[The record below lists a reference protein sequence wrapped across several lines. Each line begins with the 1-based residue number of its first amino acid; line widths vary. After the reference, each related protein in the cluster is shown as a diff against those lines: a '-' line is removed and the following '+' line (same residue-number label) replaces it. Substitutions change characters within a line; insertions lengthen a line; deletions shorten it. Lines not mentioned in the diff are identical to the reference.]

1 MTLTRRGALWLAAGA
16 LLLLG
21 AWHAVIS
28 PLPPLARL
36 DTLLDDLQQR
46 QAAASAPATPHPDIV
61 VVDIDE
67 ASLGAVGR
75 WPWPRERLA
84 ALVDELAQRQRV
96 AAIGFD
102 LVFAEPDPG
111 VWPALAALAESEPS
125 LAAPLAAHGVAWRE
139 RLDQDVR
146 FAAALA
152 RAPVP
157 VVLGA
162 YVTADR
168 GGARHGALPPPWLPG
183 HDAEGRSYRLPPWSG
198 YGANLARLAEAAPR
212 VGVFNALP
220 DDDGVLRRVPALVR
234 LDDGLQPSLA
244 LALWRELTGR
254 PAVHAESSPVSGGAE
269 LDALVFEADTTRAGP
284 GQLRRLQLDDQGALR
299 VPFTSVGRFRHVPV
313 AALLAG
319 QIAPGHLAGQVVLV
333 GSSAPGLA
341 DLRPTP
347 IHPALPGVDVHAHL
361 LAGLLAGDMPY
372 RPAWAAG
379 FELAQLL
386 LVLGLT
392 AFAASRLGPG
402 WALAAAA
409 ALGLALLA
417 GHGLAAA
424 GPGWVLPRASALVLG
439 GVLGV
444 GVLLVSFLREWDGRR
459 SLFRLF
465 SLYLP
470 ADRAR
475 ALARDGA
482 GQAMAA
488 DNRELTVLF
497 CDLRGFTSLSE
508 GLAPDALR
516 ELLNLYF
523 SRATEVI
530 HAHGGTLDK
539 FIGDAVMAFW
549 GAPQAQPDHARRAV
563 EAALALAASLPA
575 LNVELAA
582 RGLPTL
588 RLGVGLATGVACV
601 GDLGSRLRR
610 SYTAVG
616 DTVNLAARL
625 EALTRELGVDV
636 LVADSARAACG
647 ELPGVRWV
655 ERGQHA
661 VRGRRRAV
669 TLFTPEP
676 ASPA

>member
-1 MTLTRRGALWLAAGA
+1 MKLTRRGALWLAAGA
-16 LLLLG
+16 LALLG
-21 AWHAVIS
+21 AWHAAVS
-28 PLPPLARL
+28 PLAPLSRL

-46 QAAASAPATPHPDIV
+46 HAAAAAAAMPHPDITI
-61 VVDIDE
+61 VDIDE
-67 ASLGAVGR
+67 ASLAAIGR

-111 VWPALAALAESEPS
+111 AWPALAALAESEPS
-125 LAAPLAAHGVAWRE
+125 LAAPLAAHAAAWRE
-139 RLDQDVR
+139 RLDQDAR

-152 RAPVP
+152 HAPVP

-183 HDAEGRSYRLPPWSG
+183 HDADGRPYRLPAWTG

-244 LALWRELTGR
+244 LALWRGLTGR
-254 PAVHAESSPVSGGAE
+254 PALGAESSPLAGAAE
-269 LDALVFEADTTRAGP
+269 LDALVFELGDGRA
-284 GQLRRLQLDDQGALR
+284 RRVHLDEQGALR
-299 VPFTSVGRFRHVPV
+299 VPFGGRGRFRHVPA

-319 QIAPGHLAGQVVLV
+319 QLAPGSLAGQVVLV

-341 DLRPTP
+341 DLKPTP
-347 IHPALPGVDVHAHL
+347 IHPSLPGVDVHAHL

-372 RPAWAAG
+372 RPAWAPG
-379 FELAQLL
+379 FELMQLL
-386 LVLGLT
+386 LVLGL
-392 AFAASRLGPG
+392 AALAASRLGPS
-402 WALAAAA
+402 WALVAVVV
-409 ALGLALLA
+409 LGMALLLA
-417 GHGLAAA
+417 HGLAAA

-523 SRATEVI
+523 SRATEII

-563 EAALALAASLPA
+563 DAALALAASLPG
-575 LNVELAA
+575 LNAELAT
-582 RGLPTL
+582 RGLPPL

-636 LVADSARAACG
+636 LVADTTHAACG
-647 ELPGVRWV
+647 ELPGMRWV

-661 VRGRRRAV
+661 VRGRRQAV